1 MFERWNTLDHEI
13 CSPYVL
19 QPFKVLCI
27 RVRDSILPGAKR
39 GASCSQ
45 PPFLL
50 EKADRSLKG
59 LRWSVHKA
67 FPEPAAT
74 LLFYL
79 CLLETT

>member
-13 CSPYVL
+13 CSPYVP

-39 GASCSQ
+39 GASSSQ
-45 PPFLL
+45 PSFLL
-50 EKADRSLKG
+50 GKADRRFKG
-59 LRWSVHKA
+59 LRWPVHKA